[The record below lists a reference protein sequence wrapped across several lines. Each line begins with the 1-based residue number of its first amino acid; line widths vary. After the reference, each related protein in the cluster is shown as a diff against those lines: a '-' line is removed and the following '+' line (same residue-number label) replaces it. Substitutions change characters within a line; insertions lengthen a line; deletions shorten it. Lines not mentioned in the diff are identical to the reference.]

1 MGSDAR
7 PRSPALSGI
16 AIARAEERDLADVAA
31 LEEAC
36 YSDPWSATSFAAL
49 PDNPNVFFAV
59 AREIGHGIAPVLGY
73 VVAWYVLDE
82 GELANLAVAAQT
94 RGRGIGK
101 ALLAAVIRDAE
112 GRGIA
117 DLFLEVRESN
127 IAAIQLYQGQGF
139 EQVGRRKG
147 YYRRPEEDALV
158 LCRRLGERLR

>member
-7 PRSPALSGI
+7 PRTPALSGI
-16 AIARAEERDLADVAA
+16 TITRAEERDLAGVAA

-36 YSDPWSATSFAAL
+36 YSDPWAATSFAAL

-82 GELANLAVAAQT
+82 GELANLAVATHA

-101 ALLAAVIRDAE
+101 ALLAAVMMDA
-112 GRGIA
+112 GARGIA
-117 DLFLEVRESN
+117 DLFLEVRASN
-127 IAAIQLYQGQGF
+127 RAAIHLYQGQGF
-139 EQVGRRKG
+139 EQVGRREG

-158 LCRRLGERLR
+158 FRRRLG